1 MPNYDGKI
9 KIIMM
14 MIILIIIIII
24 IIILKYFYRIT
35 ASVLRKKLLSMK
47 LLMIVLQ
54 FESKNC
60 FVLARIIKKKKIIK
74 KVQNKTKQENS
85 KRNK

>member
-14 MIILIIIIII
+14 MIIIIIIIIIIITIIIII

-35 ASVLRKKLLSMK
+35 ASVLREKLLSMK

-54 FESKNC
+54 FESKSC
-60 FVLARIIKKKKIIK
+60 FVLAQIIKK
-74 KVQNKTKQENS
+74 
-85 KRNK
+85 

>member
-1 MPNYDGKI
+1 
-9 KIIMM
+9 
-14 MIILIIIIII
+14 
-24 IIILKYFYRIT
+24 
-35 ASVLRKKLLSMK
+35 MK

-74 KVQNKTKQENS
+74 KKTKRNEN
-85 KRNK
+85 KKTAKETNEEVA

>member
-1 MPNYDGKI
+1 
-9 KIIMM
+9 
-14 MIILIIIIII
+14 
-24 IIILKYFYRIT
+24 
-35 ASVLRKKLLSMK
+35 MK

-60 FVLARIIKKKKIIK
+60 FVLARIIKKKKTNHEK
-74 KVQNKTKQENS
+74 KTKTKRKQENS

>member
-1 MPNYDGKI
+1 
-9 KIIMM
+9 
-14 MIILIIIIII
+14 
-24 IIILKYFYRIT
+24 
-35 ASVLRKKLLSMK
+35 MK

-60 FVLARIIKKKKIIK
+60 FVLARIIKKKTTNHK
-74 KVQNKTKQENS
+74 KKKTKTKRKQENS